1 MIENQTTVRVRYAD
15 TDQMGLVYH
24 ARYLEWFEIGRTELL
39 RALGLPYAT
48 LEEKGWLLPVIEVRC
63 RYKIPARYDQVVSII
78 SRIAEIPRGRIHIDY
93 QLESEDGALLAEGYT
108 EHMFVNREGKP
119 LRPPKEFI
127 ELLKANI

>member
-78 SRIAEIPRGRIHIDY
+78 SRIAEIPRARIHIDY